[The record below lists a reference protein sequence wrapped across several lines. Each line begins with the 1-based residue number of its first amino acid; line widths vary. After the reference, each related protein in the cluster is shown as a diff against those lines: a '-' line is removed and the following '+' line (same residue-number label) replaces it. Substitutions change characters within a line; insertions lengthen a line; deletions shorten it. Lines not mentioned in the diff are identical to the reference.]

1 MSAKWGWAIYDIY
14 RAASRAIA
22 PFVYLHIHWRRLRG
36 LEHRSRWMER
46 FGRPTTTRP
55 PGPLIWFHAV
65 SLGEGL
71 AAIPVIKHCLQEY
84 PNVLVLMTTT
94 TVSAFEVI
102 KDKLPNS
109 VIYQFAPIDTP
120 MAMENFL
127 VYWSP
132 VAVILMESE
141 LWPNLIISA
150 SRKGIAVALLNAR
163 MSYKSFKR
171 WSLRIS
177 LPLIALML
185 SKFSLI
191 VALSTTEAVRYQLL
205 NAPPFIINFAGD
217 LKYGKYMECNFSSN
231 RPSKEIMTLGDQII
245 NKSTCFRYLGSIIQ
259 SDGKIDG
266 DIISRIQVGCLK
278 WRNGSGLLCDRK
290 VPLKLKGKFY
300 KMVVIPEIIYGAE
313 CWPLKEKHNT
323 KLSVAEMRMLS
334 WMSGFTLRDRIRNEH
349 IREKVGVAPV
359 EDKIRESRL
368 RWFGHIKQQPSDD
381 PVRKVEGNI
390 TALLRFTAV
399 GGLQL
404 SQRENKSI
412 EGLKLQL
419 KGRPVWMA
427 ASIHSGETEVMIS
440 VHNELARVFP
450 NLVTILVTR
459 HPQHGQQLVEAL
471 QERGM
476 HAALRSRC
484 EMVSPCVNVY
494 VVDTLGELG
503 MLYRVSSIAVIG
515 GSFQS
520 GLSGHNFSEA
530 AAAGCAVLTG
540 PHLGHFSR
548 MLAEM
553 KQVDYQSVLQVR
565 KASFFLTFIPKPRKA
580 IHLRVEGKLE
590 LVKALKQLLSST
602 ELLESH
608 QRSAKLAF
616 SAVSNGVVQ
625 NVWNLVDAQCL
636 QSRQALG

>member
-22 PFVYLHIHWRRLRG
+22 PFVYLHIHLRRLRG
-36 LEHRSRWMER
+36 LEHRSRWLER
-46 FGRPTTTRP
+46 FGRPTTPRP

-217 LKYGKYMECNFSSN
+217 LKY
-231 RPSKEIMTLGDQII
+231 
-245 NKSTCFRYLGSIIQ
+245 
-259 SDGKIDG
+259 
-266 DIISRIQVGCLK
+266 
-278 WRNGSGLLCDRK
+278 
-290 VPLKLKGKFY
+290 
-300 KMVVIPEIIYGAE
+300 
-313 CWPLKEKHNT
+313 
-323 KLSVAEMRMLS
+323 
-334 WMSGFTLRDRIRNEH
+334 
-349 IREKVGVAPV
+349 
-359 EDKIRESRL
+359 
-368 RWFGHIKQQPSDD
+368 
-381 PVRKVEGNI
+381 
-390 TALLRFTAV
+390 AV

-412 EGLKLQL
+412 ERLKLQL
-419 KGRPVWMA
+419 KDRPVWMA

-459 HPQHGQQLVEAL
+459 HPRHGQQLVEAL
-471 QERGM
+471 QKRGM

-503 MLYRVSSIAVIG
+503 MLYRVSPIAVIG

-553 KQVDYQSVLQVR
+553 KQVDYQSVLQ
-565 KASFFLTFIPKPRKA
+565 
-580 IHLRVEGKLE
+580 VEGKLE

-636 QSRQALG
+636 QSRQAFG